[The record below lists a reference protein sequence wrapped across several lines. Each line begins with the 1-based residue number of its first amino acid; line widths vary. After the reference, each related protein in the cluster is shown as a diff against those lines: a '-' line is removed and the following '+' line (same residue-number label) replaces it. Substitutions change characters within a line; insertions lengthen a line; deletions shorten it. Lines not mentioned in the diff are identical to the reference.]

1 MYSSHFNFKAYRMTS
16 PATAKILLPTLLTL
30 VTIGALPVTDTPLNS
45 RLLLNPPQLPKVE
58 VIHEWV
64 SLDYDWR
71 FSWVKD
77 YYTERGWFDAKQNLL
92 SSIDI
97 YNGDIYVTV
106 IRLSIAVPSGLNKVV
121 SVQGKPVLQP
131 FPSFGRN
138 EIGICSNLQFPFASF
153 TDPNTGYMYV
163 VDVGRIGRNPN
174 AQAPCP
180 PKLVVLD
187 LNNKGAIL
195 RSHSFP
201 EDKHPISIRLHG
213 DVPESPGLSL
223 HSRPKRNRL
232 IPSTIYRDLL
242 LFKRKIRISPFCF
255 HQNSHIDTDNV
266 STKTTFTLTNTD
278 TVLSA
283 PTGKDRIDKDKDST
297 DKDSIDKDK
306 DSTNKDIHFDMDI
319 YIENINWIDDSH
331 IDSDDDSHID
341 SDDDSHIDSDD
352 DSHIDSDD
360 DSHIDSDDDSHIDS
374 DDDSHIDFDDDSH
387 IDIEYE
393 NGIYS
398 NTVIDIL
405 SPSQTQT
412 PGIFAIPL
420 LRSSSLQSVSKIPKH
435 IRMWEYISLILVS
448 RPIPLS
454 PRPLS
459 PIPLSPR
466 PLSPRPLSPIPLSPR
481 PLSPI
486 PLSPR
491 PLSPIPLSPR
501 PLSPIPLS
509 PRPLSPIPLSPI
521 PLSPR
526 PLSPRPLSPR
536 PLSPRPLSPRPLWPI
551 TKDMETQGSTE
562 SNVTMATQS
571 LLAQD
576 DSLFRWVDSMKLD
589 TNGYLW
595 FVSNRAPEYLNGN
608 MDFTGAKGANFRIC
622 RVFVDDLP
630 YLLKS

>member
-1 MYSSHFNFKAYRMTS
+1 MYSSHLNFKAYRMTS

-45 RLLLNPPQLPKVE
+45 RLLLNPSQLPKVE

-106 IRLSIAVPSGLNKVV
+106 IRLSVAVPSGLNKVV

-187 LNNKGAIL
+187 LNNKGALL

-201 EDKHPISIRLHG
+201 EAVVPRHTNMVNDLVLDYVTVNSTEVKYVYITDTGNAQIIVFDVQTNQTWAFRDVSMKTDADRVFMING
-213 DVPESPGLSL
+213 VNYTMDVPVDGIAIDREYNFVYYSAVGSRKFYQIPTSVLRNNSGDFAPDLRLVGNKVSNSDGMASGKTNIYYGAGGL
-223 HSRPKRNRL
+223 NA
-232 IPSTIYRDLL
+232 
-242 LFKRKIRISPFCF
+242 LFR
-255 HQNSHIDTDNV
+255 
-266 STKTTFTLTNTD
+266 
-278 TVLSA
+278 
-283 PTGKDRIDKDKDST
+283 
-297 DKDSIDKDK
+297 
-306 DSTNKDIHFDMDI
+306 
-319 YIENINWIDDSH
+319 
-331 IDSDDDSHID
+331 
-341 SDDDSHIDSDD
+341 
-352 DSHIDSDD
+352 
-360 DSHIDSDDDSHIDS
+360 
-374 DDDSHIDFDDDSH
+374 
-387 IDIEYE
+387 
-393 NGIYS
+393 
-398 NTVIDIL
+398 
-405 SPSQTQT
+405 
-412 PGIFAIPL
+412 
-420 LRSSSLQSVSKIPKH
+420 
-435 IRMWEYISLILVS
+435 
-448 RPIPLS
+448 
-454 PRPLS
+454 
-459 PIPLSPR
+459 
-466 PLSPRPLSPIPLSPR
+466 
-481 PLSPI
+481 
-486 PLSPR
+486 
-491 PLSPIPLSPR
+491 
-501 PLSPIPLS
+501 
-509 PRPLSPIPLSPI
+509 
-521 PLSPR
+521 
-526 PLSPRPLSPR
+526 
-536 PLSPRPLSPRPLWPI
+536 WPI

-576 DSLFRWVDSMKLD
+576 DNLFRWVDSMKLD